1 MFICMSK
8 NCFLLKKTVCKV
20 SLKKNNVIVATIDIL
35 EVWTITWNKYNNT
48 GSLDG
53 ILEGQ

>member
-1 MFICMSK
+1 MQLVDIFVSMQMALH
-8 NCFLLKKTVCKV
+8 FYLQEDEKKVR
-20 SLKKNNVIVATIDIL
+20 VATIDIL
-35 EVWTITWNKYNNT
+35 EVWTITWYKYNNT